1 MKINNFIKKNINK
14 FFFLLKKIDLKKLAL
29 ILDEIKLIKKNNK
42 KILIF
47 GNGGSSAIASHF
59 AVDLT
64 KNAGVRCLPISDV
77 DLITCF
83 ANDFGFENWI
93 KNAIKYYYN
102 AGDLVILI
110 SSSGCSKNMLNAA
123 DYCNKNMIR
132 LITLTGFDKKNLLS
146 KKGNI
151 NFWVNSKK
159 YNFVELAHLTS
170 LLSIVDNFI
179 EN

>member
-1 MKINNFIKKNINK
+1 
-14 FFFLLKKIDLKKLAL
+14 
-29 ILDEIKLIKKNNK
+29 
-42 KILIF
+42 
-47 GNGGSSAIASHF
+47 
-59 AVDLT
+59 
-64 KNAGVRCLPISDV
+64 
-77 DLITCF
+77 
-83 ANDFGFENWI
+83 
-93 KNAIKYYYN
+93 
-102 AGDLVILI
+102 
-110 SSSGCSKNMLNAA
+110 MLNAA
-123 DYCNKNMIR
+123 DYCNKNKIR

>member
-1 MKINNFIKKNINK
+1 MKIKNFIKKNINK
-14 FFFLLKKIDLKKLAL
+14 FCSVLKKIDLKKLEL
-29 ILDEIKLIKKNNK
+29 ILDEIRLVKKNNK

-47 GNGGSSAIASHF
+47 GNGASSAIASHF

-64 KNAGVRCLPISDV
+64 KNAGIRCLPISDV

-83 ANDFGFENWI
+83 SNDFGFENWI
-93 KNAIKYYYN
+93 KNAIKYYCN
-102 AGDLVILI
+102 LGDLVILI
-110 SSSGCSKNMLNAA
+110 SSSGRSKNMLNAA
-123 DYCNKNMIR
+123 DYCKKNTIR
-132 LITLTGFDKKNLLS
+132 LITLTGFEKKNLLS

-159 YNFVELAHLTS
+159 YNFVELAHLTA